1 MWGGERNTI
10 YYGLIEIEQHDTIER
25 VDLFFHAE
33 LVEKKD
39 FAATVDSKLSKTF
52 EGVVS
57 SKEISILLVKGRM

>member
-1 MWGGERNTI
+1 LKE
-10 YYGLIEIEQHDTIER
+10 LIC
-25 VDLFFHAE
+25 FHAK